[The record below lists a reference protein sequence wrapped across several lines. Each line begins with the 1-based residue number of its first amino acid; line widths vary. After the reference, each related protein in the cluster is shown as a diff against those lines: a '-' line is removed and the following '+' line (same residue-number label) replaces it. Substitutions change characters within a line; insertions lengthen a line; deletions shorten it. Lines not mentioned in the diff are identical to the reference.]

1 MDMNDSKFDSY
12 YFRELSDNHV
22 RRLRKRKGYNNPIEG
37 WWPVGIYDD
46 WIINGGKLVGIA
58 WTDTGSHIE
67 YIDEH
72 HELTYLQSIIN
83 MEEEVA

>member
-1 MDMNDSKFDSY
+1 MNMNDSRFDNY
-12 YFRELSDNHV
+12 WFRELSDNQV

-37 WWPVGIYDD
+37 WWPVGIYDN

-67 YIDEH
+67 FLEH
-72 HELTYLQSIIN
+72 KT
-83 MEEEVA
+83 